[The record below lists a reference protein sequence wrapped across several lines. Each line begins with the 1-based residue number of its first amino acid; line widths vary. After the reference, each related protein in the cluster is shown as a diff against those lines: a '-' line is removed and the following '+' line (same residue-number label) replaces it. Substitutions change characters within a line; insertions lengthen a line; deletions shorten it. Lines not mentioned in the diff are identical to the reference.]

1 MTFLVALPLELDSVG
16 RLMVVV
22 EPTFREHGNL
32 LHEFVSVIS
41 GFL

>member
-1 MTFLVALPLELDSVG
+1 MTFLIALPLELDSVG
-16 RLMVVV
+16 RLIVVV

-32 LHEFVSVIS
+32 LHELVSAMS